1 MTAGAYILAPAG
13 PTLLP
18 DEAAFFREANPW
30 GFIVFQRNCET
41 PDQLRRLTSELR
53 ESVGREAP
61 ILIDQEGGRVQ
72 RMRAPHWRQWLPPL
86 DQVEAFSVAENVPE
100 TDAVSAKSASDFGTG
115 CVSHPASRAMYL
127 RGLLIGAEL
136 MAHGVDVNCAPSAD
150 IAWPETH
157 PFLRNRCYGT
167 DAETVIAMA
176 RACAEGLMDAGCL
189 PVIKHAP
196 GHGRAT
202 LDSHEALPQIDA
214 GLPDLT
220 DTDFAPF
227 RALSDL
233 PAAMT
238 AHIVIPFIDPD
249 RPVTQ
254 SAAGIDFLREA
265 LGLTNL
271 LMSDDI
277 SMGALAGDLN
287 TRVTKALA
295 AGCDLVLHCNG
306 DLAEMN
312 IVAKAGTMT
321 AQAADRADIA
331 LSRRRTPIDI
341 DIPALEAEFQTLLQG
356 GPGQG

>member
-1 MTAGAYILAPAG
+1 MAAGAYILAPAG

-18 DEAAFFREANPW
+18 EEAAFFRAANPW
-30 GFIVFQRNCET
+30 GFIVFQRNCEK
-41 PDQLRRLTSELR
+41 PEQLRRLTSDLR
-53 ESVGREAP
+53 ESVGRAAP

-72 RMRAPHWRQWLPPL
+72 RMRAPHWREWMPPL
-86 DQVEAFSVAENVPE
+86 DQVEAFSDTEN
-100 TDAVSAKSASDFGTG
+100 ALAASSASH
-115 CVSHPASRAMYL
+115 SAARAMYL

-136 MAHGVDVNCAPSAD
+136 MAHGIDVNCAPSAD

-167 DAETVIAMA
+167 DAATVIVMA
-176 RACAEGLMDAGCL
+176 RSCAEGLMDAGCL
-189 PVIKHAP
+189 PVLKHAP

-202 LDSHEALPQIDA
+202 IDSHEALPQIDCS
-214 GLPDLT
+214 LSELV

-227 RALSDL
+227 HALSDL

-238 AHIVIPFIDPD
+238 AHIVIPFIDPS

-254 SAAGIDFLREA
+254 SPAGIKVLREH

-277 SMGALAGDLN
+277 SMGALAGDL
-287 TRVTKALA
+287 THRVNKALD
-295 AGCDLVLHCNG
+295 AGCDLILHCNG
-306 DLAEMN
+306 DLAEMRV
-312 IVAKAGTMT
+312 VAEAGTMT
-321 AQAADRADIA
+321 PEAVDRADIA

-341 DIPALEAEFQTLLQG
+341 DIPALEAEFRTLLQG
-356 GPGQG
+356 RPGQG